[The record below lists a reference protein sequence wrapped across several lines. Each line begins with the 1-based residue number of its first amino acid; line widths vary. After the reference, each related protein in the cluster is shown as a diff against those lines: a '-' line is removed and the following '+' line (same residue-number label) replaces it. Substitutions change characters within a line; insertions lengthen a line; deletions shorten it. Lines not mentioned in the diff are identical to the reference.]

1 MTENCEQN
9 VIGKHL
15 PFFMKKIREFN
26 LVCMN
31 VTYSSKKADFTEF
44 FGENFYYLSTLRQE
58 NELNTRPTNNEF
70 ILTYYVPTLLLHVQL
85 HIFSS
90 N

>member
-1 MTENCEQN
+1 
-9 VIGKHL
+9 
-15 PFFMKKIREFN
+15 MKKIREFN

-31 VTYSSKKADFTEF
+31 VTVGSKKADFTEF
-44 FGENFYYLSTLRQE
+44 FGENFYYLSTLGQE
-58 NELNTRPTNNEF
+58 NELNIRLTNYQF